1 MQSISF
7 KNPDLG
13 PIKFCFVETVAL
25 LLRCIIS
32 AANISIG
39 TIIILWAKEF
49 IVGKT
54 QFLLPLTKIYILL
67 AVFLS
72 FLGQYTSNLIR
83 YPYQTDGFSKMKTD
97 ELMQLIGKEIREMKN
112 TYFHSTII

>member
-1 MQSISF
+1 MT
-7 KNPDLG
+7 L
-13 PIKFCFVETVAL
+13 
-25 LLRCIIS
+25 
-32 AANISIG
+32 
-39 TIIILWAKEF
+39 KEF
-49 IVGKT
+49 IIGKT
-54 QFLLPLTKIYILL
+54 QFRLPLPKNYILL

-72 FLGQYTSNLIR
+72 FLGQYTSNLKR